1 MSYRWYG
8 PNARETRYNN
18 VYYGACQFRSLYP
31 PPSME
36 FDIFREKLVLKYPAY
51 GHALWQ
57 PNPGKDGLTV
67 EIGDVG
73 FIREGHFHHLFNVL
87 PPKADG
93 PDRGDV
99 PPGHK
104 PFKIRNSESPPTHTS
119 KLRSNHFCSNGVS
132 KRPISL
138 TNM

>member
-1 MSYRWYG
+1 
-8 PNARETRYNN
+8 
-18 VYYGACQFRSLYP
+18 
-31 PPSME
+31 ME
-36 FDIFREKLVLKYPAY
+36 YDIFREKLVLKYPAY

-57 PNPGKDGLTV
+57 PTPGEDGLAV

-87 PPKADG
+87 PPKAGG

-104 PFKIRNSESPPTHTS
+104 PFRIGSSESPHTAS
-119 KLRSNHFCSNGVS
+119 GTLRSNHFCSNGVS
-132 KRPISL
+132 KRYEGLSN
-138 TNM
+138 T